1 MKTLLNDIRTNPKHT
16 EIFMIDEKKNPLRAN
31 HQRGHIKNN
40 LYVKHTELNR

>member
-1 MKTLLNDIRTNPKHT
+1 
-16 EIFMIDEKKNPLRAN
+16 MIDEKKNPLRAN